1 MTPVAKDPPDRGYD
15 PIDMQC
21 IASAREVGANDTVL
35 VGMGP
40 PLLSGTI
47 AKKIHAP
54 EMVFVTEAGPID
66 WTPSEGVPAPSTIAD
81 PAMTEGSMMVT
92 DMLDVLGLFLMGGRA
107 STTMFQAAQI
117 DRLGNLNTILV
128 GTYADWTRRFPGT
141 GGNVDG
147 GASSG
152 RMISTVP
159 LESRRFREKVDF
171 RTTAGYL
178 EGPGAREAAGLRPQ
192 GPNVC
197 VTTMCI
203 FRFDTTDAGR
213 TGSCEMY
220 LDGLFDGVSVDDVKS
235 IVPWDLQAASDLVLV
250 PPPTDEELDVINEL
264 DAERV
269 YRVPGRY

>member
-1 MTPVAKDPPDRGYD
+1 MAPATGDAPDRGYD

-21 IASAREVGANDTVL
+21 IAAAREVAANETVI

-40 PLLSGTI
+40 PLLAGSV
-47 AKKIHAP
+47 AKKIHRP
-54 EMVFVTEAGPID
+54 EMAFVTEAGPID
-66 WTPSEGVPAPSTIAD
+66 WTPSDGVPAPNTIAD
-81 PAMTEGSMMVT
+81 PAMTEGSVMVT
-92 DMLDVLGLFLMGGRA
+92 DMLDALGLFVMGGRA
-107 STTMFQAAQI
+107 SAAMFQAAQI

-128 GTYADWTRRFPGT
+128 GTYANPVRRFPGT
-141 GGNVDG
+141 GGNADG
-147 GASSG
+147 GASAG

-159 LESRRFREKVDF
+159 LESRRFRERVDF
-171 RTTAGYL
+171 RTTADYL

-203 FRFDTTDAGR
+203 FRFDTTDGGR

-220 LDGLFDGVSVDDVKS
+220 LDGLFDGVSVEEVKA
-235 IVPWDLQAASDLVLV
+235 IVPWDLQVASDLVLI
-250 PPPTDEELDVINEL
+250 PPPTAEELETINEL

>member
-1 MTPVAKDPPDRGYD
+1 MTSDAQGRGYD

-21 IASAREVGANDTVL
+21 IAAAREVAASEAVL

-40 PLLSGTI
+40 PLLAGTI

-54 EMVFVTEAGPID
+54 DMVFVTESGPMD
-66 WTPSEGVPAPSTIAD
+66 WTPSEGVPAPHGIAD
-81 PAMTEGSMMVT
+81 TALTEGSAMVT
-92 DMLDVLGLFLMGGRA
+92 DMLDALGLFAMGGRA
-107 STTMFQAAQI
+107 AAAMFQAAQI

-128 GTYADWTRRFPGT
+128 GTYANPTRRFPGT

-147 GASSG
+147 GASAG

-159 LESRRFREKVDF
+159 LESRRFRERVDF

-192 GPNVC
+192 GPSVC

-203 FRFDTTDAGR
+203 FRFDTPDGGS

-220 LDGLFDGVSVDDVKS
+220 LDGLFDGVTVEDVKS
-235 IVPWDLQAASDLVLV
+235 IVPWDLQVASDLVHV
-250 PPPTDEELDVINEL
+250 PPPTAEELETINEL

-269 YRVPGRY
+269 FRVPGRY

>member
-1 MTPVAKDPPDRGYD
+1 MTPATKDAQRRGYD

-21 IASAREVGANDTVL
+21 IAAAREVAENEAVL

-40 PLLSGTI
+40 PLLAGSV
-47 AKKIHAP
+47 AKKIHRP
-54 EMVFVTEAGPID
+54 DMVFVTESGPMD
-66 WTPSEGVPAPSTIAD
+66 WNPSEGVPAPHQIAD
-81 PAMTEGSMMVT
+81 TAMTEGSAMVT
-92 DMLDVLGLFLMGGRA
+92 DMLDALGLFLMGGRA
-107 STTMFQAAQI
+107 SAAMFQAAQI

-128 GTYADWTRRFPGT
+128 GTYANWTRRFPGT

-147 GASSG
+147 GASAG
-152 RMISTVP
+152 RMISTLP
-159 LESRRFREKVDF
+159 LESRRFRERVDF

-178 EGPGAREAAGLRPQ
+178 EGPGAREVAGLRPQ

-220 LDGLFDGVSVDDVKS
+220 LDGLFDGVSVEDVKS
-235 IVPWDLQAASDLVLV
+235 IVPWDLQVASDLIQV
-250 PPPTDEELDVINEL
+250 PPPTTEELDAINEL

>member
-1 MTPVAKDPPDRGYD
+1 MTPVAKNASDRGYD

-21 IASAREVGANDTVL
+21 IASAREVSPNETVL

-40 PLLSGTI
+40 PLLAGTI

-54 EMVFVTEAGPID
+54 EMVFVTESGPMD
-66 WTPSEGVPAPSTIAD
+66 WTPSEGVPAPLQIAD
-81 PAMTEGSMMVT
+81 TAMTEGSAMVT
-92 DMLDVLGLFLMGGRA
+92 DMLDALGLFLMGGRA
-107 STTMFQAAQI
+107 SAAMFQAAQI

-128 GTYADWTRRFPGT
+128 GTYSNWSRRFPGT
-141 GGNVDG
+141 GGNIDG
-147 GASSG
+147 GASAG
-152 RMISTVP
+152 RMLSTLP
-159 LESRRFREKVDF
+159 LESRRFRDRVDF
-171 RTTAGYL
+171 ISTAGYL

-197 VTTMCI
+197 VTTMCV
-203 FRFDTTDAGR
+203 FRFDTTDGGR

-220 LDGLFDGVSVDDVKS
+220 LDGLFDGVSVEDVKS
-235 IVPWDLQAASDLVLV
+235 IVPWDLQVSSDLVLV
-250 PPPTDEELDVINEL
+250 PPPTDEELDTINEL